1 MGYRSILQN
10 NELKPF
16 NMMKFLLF
24 RTNRLCLILFLL
36 LFSQTTT
43 VFSRETE
50 TRKLVIGN
58 RTEGVKPL
66 TWPISGKVLSN
77 GEPLPGVSVRLKGT
91 DMGTTT
97 GMDGSYTINVP
108 DNGGTLVFSFLGFV
122 TQEKTF
128 SRASTVNVT
137 LIEDS
142 QALDEVMVVGY
153 GTQTKSQVTGAISSV
168 SAKEISELPITNAQQ
183 ALQGRAAGVEVLSSG
198 NRPGDGVN
206 VRIRGRRSFNAGNEP
221 LYVVD
226 GIPLSGGINDINPQ
240 DIQSMEILKDA
251 SSTAIYGSR
260 GANGVV
266 IITTKKG
273 VPGKTSINFDSFYG
287 ISKPINLYN
296 VMNGQQFAEYKRESR
311 RAIGQY
317 NDADPVAADKALFE
331 TIEQES
337 LALGRSTDYQS
348 FITQTGGT
356 QSYQLGIT
364 GGSEKTR
371 FAVSFNHFNDEGVQI
386 GQNFN
391 RDNIRINLDQEISPK
406 LKFGVS
412 LLTSLNKQNIS
423 SNPWGV
429 TLREN
434 PLGIPYDKDGKLL
447 FRNTSDGAQTNPL
460 LEVQENALIDENRRT
475 RIFASIFA
483 EYKIVDGLT
492 YRLNFGPDY
501 SVRRLGQFQASLTN
515 ARGNGTPFAR
525 NDYNQ
530 QFSYT
535 VENILNY
542 SKKFNKIHDL
552 NFTGLFSVQKQRNEF
567 SSIRASGLPYEYQ
580 LFYKLS
586 SAPVIEAVDSDLNE
600 SGLLSYMG
608 RINYGFKDKYLL
620 TLTTRIDGSSKFSG
634 ETSLFGD
641 TKKYGFFPSLALA
654 WRISEEPFIKR
665 ITAIDNLK
673 LRASYGRTGN
683 EGINPYATQGSLSR
697 TTYAFG
703 NSGAFGYRP
712 NALVNPD
719 LRWETTASS
728 NIGLDYGLF
737 NNRVSGSL
745 EVYEQDTYD
754 LLMPRNLPFT
764 SGYGNVLQNVGK
776 SRNRGIEFTV
786 STVNIDKGEDNGFT
800 WTTDFNINSNKEQI
814 VEIYSGKKDDVGS
827 LYFIGQPLTVYYD
840 FEKLGIW
847 QSDQAADALKFKQKP
862 GEIRVKDQNN
872 DGVINALDRILLGS
886 DIPKWSGGFT
896 NRFSYK
902 GIDLSVFVFARQGS
916 MIRSS
921 LYTSGV
927 NALAGRYNNLNVD
940 YWTPKNPT
948 NAFPRPNQ
956 NQENPLY
963 GNTMS
968 YFDGSFTK
976 IRNISLGYNI
986 PSAVTTKLKISS
998 LRLYASAQNPFLF
1011 SKYGDNLD
1019 PEQAR
1024 GRSND
1029 REQTNEVGV
1038 GVPSTRQFL
1047 FGLNAKF

>member
-1 MGYRSILQN
+1 
-10 NELKPF
+10 
-16 NMMKFLLF
+16 MKKAQ
-24 RTNRLCLILFLL
+24 LL
-36 LFSQTTT
+36 LFIVLLFATMLNAQT
-43 VFSRETE
+43 RQ
-50 TRKLVIGN
+50 
-58 RTEGVKPL
+58 
-66 TWPISGKVLSN
+66 ISGKVTSK

-91 DMGTTT
+91 TIGITT
-97 GMDGSYTINVP
+97 GADGGYSLSVP
-108 DNGGTLVFSFLGFV
+108 ENGGTLVFSFLGFV
-122 TQEKTF
+122 SLEKTF
-128 SRASTVNVT
+128 SNAGSVNVS
-137 LIEDS
+137 LIEDAKS
-142 QALDEVMVVGY
+142 LEEVVVVGY
-153 GTQTKSQVTGAISSV
+153 GTQSKSQVTGAISSV

-206 VRIRGRRSFNAGNEP
+206 VRIRGRRSFNAGNDP

-226 GIPLSGGINDINPQ
+226 GIPLSGGINDLNPQ

-273 VPGKTSINFDSFYG
+273 VPGKTSINFDSYYG
-287 ISKPINLYN
+287 ISNPINLYN
-296 VMNGQQFAEYKRESR
+296 VMNGVQYAEYKRESR
-311 RAIGQY
+311 RAIGKY
-317 NDADPVAADKALFE
+317 NDADPVTADKALFE
-331 TIEQES
+331 AIEQES

-348 FITQTGGT
+348 YIS
-356 QSYQLGIT
+356 QSGASQNYQLGIS

-371 FAVSFNHFNDEGVQI
+371 FSVSFNHFYDKGIQI
-386 GQNFN
+386 GQDFN
-391 RDNIRINLDQEISPK
+391 RDNIRVNLDQQINDK

-412 LLTSLNKQNIS
+412 LIGSLNKQNIS

-434 PLGIPYDKDGKLL
+434 PLGVPFDKDGKLL

-460 LEVQENALIDENRRT
+460 LEVQKNALIDENRRT
-475 RIFASIFA
+475 RIFTSLFA
-483 EYKIVDGLT
+483 EYKIMDGLT

-501 SVRRLGQFQASLTN
+501 SVRRFGQFQASLTN
-515 ARGNGTPFAR
+515 ARSSGTAFAR

-542 SKKFNKIHDL
+542 SKKFNEVHDL
-552 NFTGLFSVQKQRNEF
+552 NVTGLFSVQKQRNEF

-580 LFYKLS
+580 LFYNLS
-586 SAPVIEAVDSDLNE
+586 SAPTIEGVDSDLNE

-634 ETSLFGD
+634 ETNLFGK
-641 TKKYGFFPSLALA
+641 TKKYGFFPSVALA
-654 WRISEEPFIKR
+654 WRISEEPFMKGIS
-665 ITAIDNLK
+665 AIENLK
-673 LRASYGRTGN
+673 LRVSYGLTGN
-683 EGINPYATQGSLSR
+683 EGISSYGTQGSLSR
-697 TTYAFG
+697 TTYSFG
-703 NSGAFGYRP
+703 NNGAFGFRP

-728 NIGLDYGLF
+728 NIGLDYGLL
-737 NNRVSGSL
+737 NNRISGSI

-754 LLMPRNLPFT
+754 LLMPRNLPYT
-764 SGYGNVLQNVGK
+764 SGFGSVLQNVGK
-776 SRNRGIEFTV
+776 SRNRGIEFAI
-786 STVNIDKGEDNGFT
+786 STVNVDKGGENGFR
-800 WTTDFNINSNKEQI
+800 WSTDFNINSNKEEI
-814 VEIYSGKKDDVGS
+814 VEIYSGKNDDVGS

-840 FEKLGIW
+840 YEKLGIW
-847 QSDQAADALKFKQKP
+847 QTDEAAEALKYKQKP
-862 GEIRVKDQNN
+862 GEIKVRDQNN
-872 DGVINALDRILLGS
+872 DGSINALDRVLLGS

-902 GIDLSVFVFARQGS
+902 GVDLSIFIFSRQGS

-940 YWTPKNPT
+940 YWTPNNPT

-963 GNTMS
+963 SSTIS

-976 IRNISLGYNI
+976 IRNISLGYNV
-986 PSAVTTKLKISS
+986 PAGFTNKLKMSS
-998 LRLYASAQNPFLF
+998 LRLYASAQNPFIF
-1011 SKYGDNLD
+1011 SQYGDNLD

-1024 GRSND
+1024 GRSNN
-1029 REQTNEVGV
+1029 RERTNEVGV
-1038 GVPSTRQFL
+1038 GTPSIRQFI
-1047 FGLNAKF
+1047 FGVNAKF

>member
-1 MGYRSILQN
+1 MT
-10 NELKPF
+10 
-16 NMMKFLLF
+16 KFLRF
-24 RTNRLCLILFLL
+24 RQSRICFILFMCMVSNLAFANAEEARVL
-36 LFSQTTT
+36 AGSLRFA
-43 VFSRETE
+43 E
-50 TRKLVIGN
+50 VI
-58 RTEGVKPL
+58 TM
-66 TWPISGKVLSN
+66 TWPISGKVISK
-77 GEPLPGVSVRLKGT
+77 GEPLPGVSIRLKGAEI
-91 DMGTTT
+91 GTTT
-97 GMDGSYTINVP
+97 GIDGSYTLNVP
-108 DNGGTLVFSFLGFV
+108 ENGGTLVFSFLGFV

-128 SRASTVNVT
+128 SRAGTVNVD
-137 LIEDS
+137 LLEDTRS
-142 QALDEVMVVGY
+142 LDEVLVVGY

-168 SAKEISELPITNAQQ
+168 TSKEISELPITNAQQ
-183 ALQGRAAGVEVLSSG
+183 ALQGRAAGVEVLSAG

-273 VPGKTSINFDSFYG
+273 VPGKTSINFDSYYG

-296 VMNGQQFAEYKRESR
+296 VMNGEQFAEYKRESR
-311 RAIGQY
+311 RAIGKY

-331 TIEQES
+331 AIEQES
-337 LALGRSTDYQS
+337 LSLGRSTDYQS
-348 FITQTGGT
+348 YISQTGSN
-356 QSYQLGIT
+356 QNYQLGIS

-371 FAVSFNHFNDEGVQI
+371 FSVSFNHFNDEGVQI
-386 GQNFN
+386 GQSFN
-391 RDNIRINLDQEISPK
+391 RDNIRVNLDQQINTK

-412 LLTSLNKQNIS
+412 LLTSLNKQS
-423 SNPWGV
+423 VGSNPWSV

-434 PLGIPYDKDGKLL
+434 PLGVPFDKDGKLL

-475 RIFASIFA
+475 RIFASLFA
-483 EYKIVDGLT
+483 EYKILDGLT

-501 SVRRLGQFQASLTN
+501 SVRRFGQFQASLTN
-515 ARGNGTPFAR
+515 ARSAGTPFAR

-542 SKKFNKIHDL
+542 SKKFNQVHDL
-552 NFTGLFSVQKQRNEF
+552 NITGLFSVQKQRSEF

-586 SAPVIEAVDSDLNE
+586 SAPTIEGVDSDLSE

-654 WRISEEPFIKR
+654 WRITEEPFMKGIS
-665 ITAIDNLK
+665 AIENLK
-673 LRASYGRTGN
+673 LRVSYGLTGN
-683 EGINPYATQGSLSR
+683 EGISAYATQGSLSR

-703 NSGAFGYRP
+703 TTGAFGYRP

-719 LRWETTASS
+719 LRWETTATT
-728 NIGLDYGLF
+728 NIGLDYGLW

-764 SGYGNVLQNVGK
+764 SGYGSVLQNVGK
-776 SRNRGIEFTV
+776 SRNRGVEFSV
-786 STVNIDKGEDNGFT
+786 STVNIDKGGDNGFK
-800 WTTDFNINSNKEQI
+800 WSTDFNINSNKEEI

-840 FEKLGIW
+840 YEKLGIW
-847 QSDQAADALKFKQKP
+847 QTNDAAEALKFKQYP

-872 DGVINALDRILLGS
+872 DGSINALDRVLLGS
-886 DIPKWSGGFT
+886 DIPKWAGGFT

-902 GIDLSVFVFARQGS
+902 GIDLSIFVFTRQGS

-921 LYTSGV
+921 LYTGL
-927 NALAGRYNNLNVD
+927 NTLAGRYNNLNVD

-963 GNTMS
+963 SNTIS

-976 IRNISLGYNI
+976 IRNINLGYNI
-986 PSAVTTKLKISS
+986 PSRYTSKLNISS
-998 LRLYASAQNPFLF
+998 LRVYTSAQNPFIF
-1011 SKYGDNLD
+1011 SNYGDNLD

-1024 GRSND
+1024 GRNNN

-1038 GVPSTRQFL
+1038 GTPSIRQFI

>member
-1 MGYRSILQN
+1 MRFLQFRQSKICFIL
-10 NELKPF
+10 L
-16 NMMKFLLF
+16 MS
-24 RTNRLCLILFLL
+24 
-36 LFSQTTT
+36 LFSERALASYSAHRADKW
-43 VFSRETE
+43 VGSA
-50 TRKLVIGN
+50 KLLAALPVN
-58 RTEGVKPL
+58 
-66 TWPISGKVLSN
+66 WQISGKVTSN
-77 GEPLPGVSVRLKGT
+77 GQPIPGVNVRLKGT
-91 DMGTTT
+91 TMGTTT
-97 GMDGSYTINVP
+97 GMDGDYSLNVP
-108 DNGGTLVFSFLGFV
+108 ENGGTLVFSFLGFI
-122 TQEKTF
+122 TQEKIF
-128 SRASTVNVT
+128 SRAETVNVV

-142 QALDEVMVVGY
+142 KSLDEVLVVGY

-206 VRIRGRRSFNAGNEP
+206 VRIRGRRSFNAGNDP

-226 GIPLSGGINDINPQ
+226 GIPLNGGINDINPQ

-273 VPGKTSINFDSFYG
+273 VPGKTSVTFDSYYG
-287 ISKPINLYN
+287 VSKPIDLYN
-296 VMNGQQFAEYKRESR
+296 LMNGEQFAEYKRESR
-311 RAIGQY
+311 RAIGKY

-348 FITQTGGT
+348 YISRTGSS
-356 QSYQLGIT
+356 QNYQLGVS
-364 GGSEKTR
+364 GGGEKTR
-371 FAVSFNHFNDEGVQI
+371 FSVSFNHFYDEGVQI
-386 GQNFN
+386 GQDYGRNS
-391 RDNIRINLDQEISPK
+391 IRVNLDQEISPK

-412 LLTSLNKQNIS
+412 LITSLNKQNIG

-434 PLGIPYDKDGKLL
+434 PLGIPFDKDGKLL

-460 LEVQENALIDENRRT
+460 LEVQKNALIDENRRT
-475 RIFASIFA
+475 RIFSSLFA
-483 EYKIVDGLT
+483 EYKILDGLT

-501 SVRRLGQFQASLTN
+501 QIRRLGQFQASLTN
-515 ARGNGTPFAR
+515 ARSSGTPFAR

-530 QFSYT
+530 EFSYT

-542 SKKFNKIHDL
+542 SKKFNKVHDL
-552 NFTGLFSVQKQRNEF
+552 NFTGLFSVQKERNES

-586 SAPVIEAVDSDLNE
+586 SAPTIEGVDSDLSE
-600 SGLLSYMG
+600 RGLLSYMG
-608 RINYGFKDKYLL
+608 RLNYGFKDKYLL

-641 TKKYGFFPSLALA
+641 TKKYGFFPSVALA
-654 WRISEEPFIKR
+654 WRITEEPFMKG
-665 ITAIDNLK
+665 ITALETLK
-673 LRASYGRTGN
+673 LRASYGLTGN
-683 EGINPYATQGSLSR
+683 EGINPYATQGSLNR
-697 TTYAFG
+697 TTYSFG
-703 NSGAFGYRP
+703 ATGAFGYRP
-712 NALVNPD
+712 NALVNPN
-719 LRWETTASS
+719 LRWETTATT
-728 NIGLDYGLF
+728 NIGLDYGLL
-737 NNRVSGSL
+737 NNRISGSL
-745 EVYEQDTYD
+745 ELYEQDTYD

-764 SGYGNVLQNVGK
+764 SGYGSILQNVGK

-786 STVNIDKGEDNGFT
+786 STVNIDKGGDNGFK
-800 WTTDFNINSNKEQI
+800 WTTDFNVNSNKEEI
-814 VEIYSGKKDDVGS
+814 VEIYSGKNDDVGS
-827 LYFIGQPLTVYYD
+827 LYFIGKPLTVYYD
-840 FEKLGIW
+840 YEKLGIW
-847 QSDQAADALKFKQKP
+847 QTDQAAEALTFKQKP

-872 DGVINALDRILLGS
+872 DGAINALDRVILGS

-902 GIDLSVFVFARQGS
+902 GVDLSVFVFTRQGS

-940 YWTPKNPT
+940 YWTPNNPT

-963 GNTMS
+963 SSTIS
-968 YFDGSFTK
+968 FFDGSFTK

-986 PSAVTTKLKISS
+986 PVALTNKLKMSS
-998 LRLYASAQNPFLF
+998 LRLYASAQNPFIF
-1011 SKYGDNLD
+1011 SRYGDNLD

-1024 GRSND
+1024 ERRNS
-1029 REQTNEVGV
+1029 REQTNEVGT
-1038 GVPSTRQFL
+1038 GVPSIRQFI

>member
-1 MGYRSILQN
+1 
-10 NELKPF
+10 
-16 NMMKFLLF
+16 
-24 RTNRLCLILFLL
+24 FLL
-36 LFSQTTT
+36 LFSKVTT
-43 VFSRETE
+43 VLSMERE
-50 TRKLVIGN
+50 TRKLMFASPS
-58 RTEGVKPL
+58 EGVKLL
-66 TWPISGKVLSN
+66 TWPITGKVISN
-77 GEPLPGVSVRLKGT
+77 GEPLPGVSIRLKGT
-91 DMGTTT
+91 AIGTTS
-97 GMDGSYTINVP
+97 GADGNYVLNVP
-108 DNGGTLVFSFLGFV
+108 ESGGTLVFTFLGFV
-122 TQEKTF
+122 TLERAF
-128 SRASTVNVT
+128 SRAETLNVT
-137 LIEDS
+137 LVEDS
-142 QALDEVMVVGY
+142 QSLGEVLVVGY

-183 ALQGRAAGVEVLSSG
+183 ALQGRAAGVEVLSAG

-206 VRIRGRRSFNAGNEP
+206 VRIRGRRSFNAGNDP

-273 VPGKTSINFDSFYG
+273 VPGKTSITFDSYYG
-287 ISKPINLYN
+287 ISKPINLYD
-296 VMNGQQFAEYKRESR
+296 VMNGEQFAEYKRESR
-311 RAIGQY
+311 RAIGKY

-348 FITQTGGT
+348 YLTQTGG
-356 QSYQLGIT
+356 QQNYQLGIS

-371 FAVSFNHFNDEGVQI
+371 FAVSFNHFNDQGVQI
-386 GQNFN
+386 GQDFN
-391 RDNIRINLDQEISPK
+391 RDNIRVNLDQEISPK

-412 LLTSLNKQNIS
+412 LITSLNKQNIG

-434 PLGIPYDKDGKLL
+434 PLGIPFDKDGKLL

-475 RIFASIFA
+475 RIFASLFA
-483 EYKIVDGLT
+483 EYKILDGLT

-501 SVRRLGQFQASLTN
+501 SVRRFGQFQASMTN

-525 NDYNQ
+525 NDYSQ

-567 SSIRASGLPYEYQ
+567 SSIRASGMPYEYQ

-586 SAPVIEAVDSDLNE
+586 SAPTIEGVDSDLSE

-641 TKKYGFFPSLALA
+641 TKKYGFFPSVALA
-654 WRISEEPFIKR
+654 WRITEEPFMKGIS
-665 ITAIDNLK
+665 AIENLK
-673 LRASYGRTGN
+673 LRASYGLTGN
-683 EGINPYATQGSLSR
+683 EGISPYGTQGSLSR

-703 NSGAFGYRP
+703 TTGAFGYRP
-712 NALVNPD
+712 GSLVNPD
-719 LRWETTASS
+719 LRWETTATT
-728 NIGLDYGLF
+728 NIGLDYGLL
-737 NNRVSGSL
+737 NNRISGSL
-745 EVYEQDTYD
+745 ELYEQDTYD

-764 SGYGNVLQNVGK
+764 SGYGSVLQNVGK

-786 STVNIDKGEDNGFT
+786 STVNIDKGDNGFV
-800 WTTDFNINSNKEQI
+800 WTTDFNINSNKEEI

-840 FEKLGIW
+840 FQKLGIW
-847 QSDQAADALKFKQKP
+847 QSGEAAEASKYKQNP
-862 GEIRVKDQNN
+862 GEIKVKDQNN
-872 DGVINALDRILLGS
+872 DGVINALDRVILGS
-886 DIPKWSGGFT
+886 DIPSWSGGFT
-896 NRFSYK
+896 NRFAYK
-902 GIDLSVFVFARQGS
+902 GLDLSVFVFTRQGS

-921 LYTSGV
+921 LYTGL

-963 GNTMS
+963 SNTIS

-976 IRNISLGYNI
+976 IRNINLGYNV
-986 PSAVTTKLKISS
+986 PAKFSTKLKMSS
-998 LRLYASAQNPFLF
+998 LRLYASAQNPFIF
-1011 SKYGDNLD
+1011 SQYGDNLD

-1024 GRSND
+1024 GRSNN
-1029 REQTNEVGV
+1029 REQTNEVGI
-1038 GVPSTRQFL
+1038 GVPSVRQFL

>member
-1 MGYRSILQN
+1 MA
-10 NELKPF
+10 
-16 NMMKFLLF
+16 
-24 RTNRLCLILFLL
+24 TRL
-36 LFSQTTT
+36 
-43 VFSRETE
+43 
-50 TRKLVIGN
+50 
-58 RTEGVKPL
+58 EGVKLL
-66 TWPISGKVLSN
+66 TWPITGKVISN

-91 DMGTTT
+91 DQGTTT

-108 DNGGTLVFSFLGFV
+108 ENSGTLVFSFLGFV

-128 SRASTVNVT
+128 TRASTVNVT

-142 QALDEVMVVGY
+142 QSLDEVMVVGY

-183 ALQGRAAGVEVLSSG
+183 ALQGRAAGVEVLSAG

-206 VRIRGRRSFNAGNEP
+206 VRIRGRRSFNAGNDP

-273 VPGKTSINFDSFYG
+273 APGKTSINFDSYYG
-287 ISKPINLYN
+287 ISEPINLYD
-296 VMNGQQFAEYKRESR
+296 VMNGEQFAEYKRESR

-317 NDADPVAADKALFE
+317 NDANPAAADKLLFE
-331 TIEQES
+331 AIEQES

-348 FITQTGGT
+348 YLTQTGG
-356 QSYQLGIT
+356 QQNYQLGIS

-371 FAVSFNHFNDEGVQI
+371 FAVSFNHFNDKGVQI
-386 GQNFN
+386 GQDFN
-391 RDNIRINLDQEISPK
+391 RDNIRVNLDQEISPK

-412 LLTSLNKQNIS
+412 LITSLNKQNVS
-423 SNPWGV
+423 GNPWGV

-434 PLGIPYDKDGKLL
+434 PLGIPFDKDGSLL

-460 LEVQENALIDENRRT
+460 LEVVENALVDENRRT
-475 RIFASIFA
+475 RIFSSLYA
-483 EYKIVDGLT
+483 EYKILDGLT

-501 SVRRLGQFQASLTN
+501 SVRRFGQFQASRTN

-525 NDYNQ
+525 NDYNS

-542 SKKFNKIHDL
+542 SKKFNKIHEF

-586 SAPVIEAVDSDLNE
+586 SAPVIEGVDSDLNE

-608 RINYGFKDKYLL
+608 RINYGLKDKYLL

-641 TKKYGFFPSLALA
+641 TKKYGFFPSVALA
-654 WRISEEPFIKR
+654 WRITEEPFMKGIS
-665 ITAIDNLK
+665 AIENLK
-673 LRASYGRTGN
+673 LRVSYGLTGN
-683 EGINPYATQGSLSR
+683 EGISPYGTQGSLNR

-703 NSGAFGYRP
+703 STGAFGYRP
-712 NALVNPD
+712 GSLVNPD
-719 LRWETTASS
+719 LRWETTATT
-728 NIGLDYGLF
+728 NIGLDYGLL
-737 NNRVSGSL
+737 NNRISGSL
-745 EVYEQDTYD
+745 ELYEQDTYD

-764 SGYGNVLQNVGK
+764 SGYGSVLQNVGK

-786 STVNIDKGEDNGFT
+786 STVNIDKGGDNGFT
-800 WTTDFNINSNKEQI
+800 WTTDFNINSNKEEI

-827 LYFIGQPLTVYYD
+827 LYFIGKPLTVYYD
-840 FEKLGIW
+840 FEKVGIW
-847 QSDQAADALKFKQKP
+847 QTAEAAEALKFKQKP
-862 GEIRVKDQNN
+862 GEIKVRDQNN
-872 DGVINALDRILLGS
+872 DGVINALDRVILGS

-902 GIDLSVFVFARQGS
+902 GVDLSVFVFARQGS

-921 LYTSGV
+921 LYTGL
-927 NALAGRYNNLNVD
+927 NTLAGRYNNLNVD
-940 YWTPKNPT
+940 YWTPNNPT

-956 NQENPLY
+956 NQESPLY
-963 GNTMS
+963 SNTIS

-976 IRNISLGYNI
+976 IRNISLGYNV
-986 PSAVTTKLKISS
+986 PSKVSTKLKMSS
-998 LRLYASAQNPFLF
+998 LRLYASAQNPFIF
-1011 SKYGDNLD
+1011 SEYGDNLD

-1024 GRSND
+1024 GRSNN
-1029 REQTNEVGV
+1029 REQTNEVGI
-1038 GVPSTRQFL
+1038 GAPSIRQFI

>member
-1 MGYRSILQN
+1 MT
-10 NELKPF
+10 
-16 NMMKFLLF
+16 KFLQIMQ
-24 RTNRLCLILFLL
+24 RKLCFILFLMM
-36 LFSQTTT
+36 FWQATSAAGKA
-43 VFSRETE
+43 SE
-50 TRKLVIGN
+50 TRNLGIATRAEEVKL
-58 RTEGVKPL
+58 L
-66 TWPISGKVLSN
+66 TWPITGKVVSN

-108 DNGGTLVFSFLGFV
+108 ENGGTLVFSFLGFI

-128 SRASTVNVT
+128 TRASTINVT

-206 VRIRGRRSFNAGNEP
+206 VRIRGRRSFNAGNDP

-260 GANGVV
+260 GANGVI

-273 VPGKTSINFDSFYG
+273 VPGKTSINFDSYYG
-287 ISKPINLYN
+287 VSEPISLYN
-296 VMNGQQFAEYKRESR
+296 IMDGQQFAEYKRESR

-331 TIEQES
+331 AIEQES

-348 FITQTGGT
+348 YISKTGSI
-356 QSYQLGIT
+356 QNYQLGIS
-364 GGSEKTR
+364 GGSDKTR
-371 FAVSFNHFNDEGVQI
+371 FSVSFNHFYDDGIQI

-391 RDNIRINLDQEISPK
+391 RDNLRVNLDQQINTK
-406 LKFGVS
+406 VKFGVS
-412 LLTSLNKQNIS
+412 LLTSLNKQNIG

-434 PLGIPYDKDGKLL
+434 PLGVPFDQSGNLL

-460 LEVQENALIDENRRT
+460 LEVQENALIDENRRA
-475 RIFASIFA
+475 RIFASIFG
-483 EYKIVDGLT
+483 EYKILDGLT

-501 SVRRLGQFQASLTN
+501 SVRRFGQFQASLTN
-515 ARGNGTPFAR
+515 ARGNGTAFAR
-525 NDYNQ
+525 TDNNQ

-542 SKKFNKIHDL
+542 SKKFNKVHDL
-552 NFTGLFSVQKQRNEF
+552 NVTGLFSVQKQRNEF

-586 SAPVIEAVDSDLNE
+586 SAPTIEGVDSDLNE

-620 TLTTRIDGSSKFSG
+620 TLTTRIDGSSKFAG

-641 TKKYGFFPSLALA
+641 TKKYGFFPSVALA
-654 WRISEEPFIKR
+654 WRISEEPFMKDIG
-665 ITAIDNLK
+665 AIENLK
-673 LRASYGRTGN
+673 LRASYGLTGN

-697 TTYAFG
+697 TTYSFG
-703 NSGAFGYRP
+703 STGAFGYRP
-712 NALVNPD
+712 NALVNED
-719 LRWETTASS
+719 LRWETTAST
-728 NIGLDYGLF
+728 NIGLDFGLL
-737 NNRVSGSL
+737 NNRISGSM

-764 SGYGNVLQNVGK
+764 SGFGSVLQNVGK

-786 STVNIDKGEDNGFT
+786 STVNIDKGGDNGFQ
-800 WTTDFNINSNKEQI
+800 WTTDFNVNSNKEEI

-847 QSDQAADALKFKQKP
+847 QTDQAAEALKYKQKP

-872 DGVINALDRILLGS
+872 DGVINALDRIILGS

-896 NRFSYK
+896 NRFAYK
-902 GIDLSVFVFARQGS
+902 GVDLSVFVFARQGS
-916 MIRSS
+916 MVRSS

-927 NALAGRYNNLNVD
+927 MALAGRYNNLNVD

-963 GNTMS
+963 NSTLS
-968 YFDGSFTK
+968 YFDGSFIK
-976 IRNISLGYNI
+976 VRNISLGYNV
-986 PSAVTTKLKISS
+986 PTTFTNKLKLST
-998 LRLYASAQNPFLF
+998 LRLYASAQNPFIF
-1011 SKYGDNLD
+1011 SQYGDNLD

-1024 GRSND
+1024 GRNNN

-1038 GVPSTRQFL
+1038 GTPSVRQFL

>member
-1 MGYRSILQN
+1 MT
-10 NELKPF
+10 
-16 NMMKFLLF
+16 KFLRF
-24 RTNRLCLILFLL
+24 RQSKICFILFL
-36 LFSQTTT
+36 S
-43 VFSRETE
+43 VFSERA
-50 TRKLVIGN
+50 LAGN
-58 RTEGVKPL
+58 YTGAAVNWAGSPRISSVL
-66 TWPISGKVLSN
+66 SLNWQISGKVSSN
-77 GEPLPGVSVRLKGT
+77 GEPLPGVSIRLKGT
-91 DMGTTT
+91 DIGTTT
-97 GMDGSYTINVP
+97 GVDGGYSLSVP
-108 DNGGTLVFSFLGFV
+108 ESGGTLVFSFLGFV
-122 TQEKTF
+122 SLEKTF
-128 SRASTVNVT
+128 SKAGTVNVS
-137 LIEDS
+137 LVEDTKS
-142 QALDEVMVVGY
+142 LDEVLVIGY

-183 ALQGRAAGVEVLSSG
+183 ALQGRAAGVEVLSAG

-273 VPGKTSINFDSFYG
+273 VPGKTSINFDSYSG
-287 ISKPINLYN
+287 ISKPLNLYN
-296 VMNGQQFAEYKRESR
+296 VMNGVQFAEYKRESR
-311 RAIGQY
+311 RAIGKY

-337 LALGRSTDYQS
+337 LALGRSTDYQDFISRTGASQS
-348 FITQTGGT
+348 F
-356 QSYQLGIT
+356 QLGIS

-371 FAVSFNHFNDEGVQI
+371 FSVSFNHFYDKGVQI
-386 GQNFN
+386 GQDFN
-391 RDNIRINLDQEISPK
+391 RDNVRVNLDQQINSK

-412 LLTSLNKQNIS
+412 LLSSLNKQNIG

-434 PLGIPYDKDGKLL
+434 PLGIPYDKNGKLL

-460 LEVQENALIDENRRT
+460 LEVQENALIDETRRT
-475 RIFASIFA
+475 RIFASLFA
-483 EYKIVDGLT
+483 EYKILDGLT

-501 SVRRLGQFQASLTN
+501 SVRRFGQFQASLTN
-515 ARGNGTPFAR
+515 ARSSGTAFAR

-542 SKKFNKIHDL
+542 SKKINEVHDL
-552 NFTGLFSVQKQRNEF
+552 NFTGLFSVQQQRNEF

-580 LFYKLS
+580 LFYKLA
-586 SAPVIEAVDSDLNE
+586 SAPTIEGVDSDLSE

-608 RINYGFKDKYLL
+608 RINYGYKDKYLL
-620 TLTTRIDGSSKFSG
+620 TMTTRVDGSSKFSG
-634 ETSLFGD
+634 ESSLFGK
-641 TKKYGFFPSLALA
+641 TKKYGFFPSVALA
-654 WRISEEPFIKR
+654 WRISEEPFMKGIS
-665 ITAIDNLK
+665 AIENLK
-673 LRASYGRTGN
+673 LRVSYGLTGN
-683 EGINPYATQGSLSR
+683 EGISPYGTQGSLSR
-697 TTYAFG
+697 TTYSFG
-703 NSGAFGYRP
+703 NSGAFGFRP

-719 LRWETTASS
+719 LRWETTATT
-728 NIGLDYGLF
+728 NIGLDYGLL
-737 NNRVSGSL
+737 NNRISGSL
-745 EVYEQDTYD
+745 EIYEQDTYD

-764 SGYGNVLQNVGK
+764 SGFGSVLQNVGK
-776 SRNRGIEFTV
+776 SRNRGIEFSI
-786 STVNIDKGEDNGFT
+786 STMNVDKGGEKGFK
-800 WTTDFNINSNKEQI
+800 WSTDFNINSNKEEI

-840 FEKLGIW
+840 YEKLGIW
-847 QSDQAADALKFKQKP
+847 QTNEADEAKKFKQNP
-862 GEIRVKDQNN
+862 GEIKVKDQNN
-872 DGVINALDRILLGS
+872 DGAINALDRVLLGS

-902 GIDLSVFVFARQGS
+902 GVDLSIFIFTRQGS
-916 MIRSS
+916 MVRSS
-921 LYTSGV
+921 LYTGL
-927 NALAGRYNNLNVD
+927 NTLAGRYNNLNVD

-956 NQENPLY
+956 NQESPLY
-963 GNTMS
+963 SSTIS

-986 PSAVTTKLKISS
+986 PVGLTNKLRMSS
-998 LRLYASAQNPFLF
+998 LRVYTSAQNPFIF
-1011 SKYGDNLD
+1011 SQYGDNLD

-1024 GRSND
+1024 GRSNN

-1038 GVPSTRQFL
+1038 GSPSIRQFI

>member
-1 MGYRSILQN
+1 MTKILR
-10 NELKPF
+10 
-16 NMMKFLLF
+16 F
-24 RTNRLCLILFLL
+24 RQIRICFILFAF
-36 LFSQTTT
+36 LFSERALAL
-43 VFSRETE
+43 SSTE
-50 TRKLVIGN
+50 EASSAAGSYRVGYVALVN
-58 RTEGVKPL
+58 
-66 TWPISGKVLSN
+66 WPITGKVISN

-91 DMGTTT
+91 DIGATT
-97 GMDGSYTINVP
+97 GVDGTYTINVP
-108 DNGGTLVFSFLGFV
+108 ENGGTLVFSFLGFV
-122 TQEKTF
+122 SQEKAF
-128 SRASTVNVT
+128 SRASTINVS
-137 LIEDS
+137 LLEDTQS
-142 QALDEVMVVGY
+142 LDEVLVVGY

-206 VRIRGRRSFNAGNEP
+206 VRIRGRRSFNAGNDP

-273 VPGKTSINFDSFYG
+273 APGKTSINFDSYYG
-287 ISKPINLYN
+287 ISKPINLYD
-296 VMNGQQFAEYKRESR
+296 VMNGEQFAEYKRESR

-317 NDADPVAADKALFE
+317 NDANPAAADKLLFE
-331 TIEQES
+331 VIEQES

-348 FITQTGGT
+348 YLTQTGG
-356 QSYQLGIT
+356 QQNYQLGIS

-371 FAVSFNHFNDEGVQI
+371 FAVSFNHFYDKGVQI
-386 GQNFN
+386 GQDFN
-391 RDNIRINLDQEISPK
+391 RDNIRVNLDQEISPK

-412 LLTSLNKQNIS
+412 LITSLNKQNVS
-423 SNPWGV
+423 GNPWGV

-434 PLGIPYDKDGKLL
+434 PLGIPFDKDGNLL

-460 LEVQENALIDENRRT
+460 LEVQENALVDENRRT
-475 RIFASIFA
+475 RIFSSLYA
-483 EYKIVDGLT
+483 EYKILDGLS

-501 SVRRLGQFQASLTN
+501 SVRRFGQFQASRTN

-586 SAPVIEAVDSDLNE
+586 SAPVIEGVDSDLNE

-608 RINYGFKDKYLL
+608 RINYGLKDKYLL

-641 TKKYGFFPSLALA
+641 TKKYGFFPSVALA
-654 WRISEEPFIKR
+654 WRITEEPFMKGLS
-665 ITAIDNLK
+665 AIENLK
-673 LRASYGRTGN
+673 LRVSYGLTGN
-683 EGINPYATQGSLSR
+683 EGISPYGTQGSLNR
-697 TTYAFG
+697 TTYVFG
-703 NSGAFGYRP
+703 TAGAFGYRP
-712 NALVNPD
+712 GSLVNPD
-719 LRWETTASS
+719 LRWETTATT
-728 NIGLDYGLF
+728 NIGLDYGLL
-737 NNRVSGSL
+737 NNRISGSL
-745 EVYEQDTYD
+745 ELYEQDTYD

-764 SGYGNVLQNVGK
+764 SGYGSVLQNVGK
-776 SRNRGIEFTV
+776 SRNRGFEFTV
-786 STVNIDKGEDNGFT
+786 STVNIDKGGDNGFV
-800 WTTDFNINSNKEQI
+800 WTTDFNVNSNKEEI

-827 LYFIGQPLTVYYD
+827 LYFIGKPLTVYYD

-847 QSDQAADALKFKQKP
+847 QLNEAAEATKYKQNP
-862 GEIRVKDQNN
+862 GEIKVRDQNN
-872 DGVINALDRILLGS
+872 DGVINSLDRVILGS

-902 GIDLSVFVFARQGS
+902 GVDLSVFVFARQGS

-921 LYTSGV
+921 LYTGL

-956 NQENPLY
+956 NQESPLY
-963 GNTMS
+963 SNTIS

-976 IRNISLGYNI
+976 IRNINLGYNI
-986 PSAVTTKLKISS
+986 PSNVTTRLKMSS
-998 LRLYASAQNPFLF
+998 LRLYASAQNPFIF

-1024 GRSND
+1024 GRSNN
-1029 REQTNEVGV
+1029 REQTNEVGI
-1038 GVPSTRQFL
+1038 GVPSVRQFI

>member
-1 MGYRSILQN
+1 MT
-10 NELKPF
+10 
-16 NMMKFLLF
+16 KFLRF
-24 RTNRLCLILFLL
+24 GRSKICYILFIF
-36 LFSQTTT
+36 LFSQS
-43 VFSRETE
+43 VSAFSYTE
-50 TRKLVIGN
+50 EANRLAIGTLMDEAKL
-58 RTEGVKPL
+58 L
-66 TWPISGKVLSN
+66 TWPITGKVISN
-77 GEPLPGVSVRLKGT
+77 GEPLPGVSIRLKGANI
-91 DMGTTT
+91 GTTT
-97 GMDGSYTINVP
+97 GVDGNYTLNVP
-108 DNGGTLVFSFLGFV
+108 ENGGTLVFSFLGFI
-122 TQEKTF
+122 TQEKVF
-128 SRASTVNVT
+128 SRAETVNVN
-137 LIEDS
+137 LLEDS
-142 QALDEVMVVGY
+142 QSLGEVLVVGY

-206 VRIRGRRSFNAGNEP
+206 VRIRGRRSFNAGNDP

-226 GIPLSGGINDINPQ
+226 GIPLSGGINDLNPQ

-273 VPGKTSINFDSFYG
+273 VPGKTSINFDSYYG
-287 ISKPINLYN
+287 ISKPIDLYD
-296 VMNGQQFAEYKRESR
+296 VMNGEQFAEYKRESR
-311 RAIGQY
+311 RAIGKY
-317 NDADPVAADKALFE
+317 NDADPAAADKLLFE

-348 FITQTGGT
+348 YISQTGG
-356 QSYQLGIT
+356 QQNYQLGIS

-371 FAVSFNHFNDEGVQI
+371 FAVSFNHFYEKGIQI
-386 GQNFN
+386 GQDFN
-391 RDNIRINLDQEISPK
+391 RDNIRVNLDQEISPK

-412 LLTSLNKQNIS
+412 LLTSLNKQNIG

-434 PLGIPYDKDGKLL
+434 PLGIPFDKSGNLL

-460 LEVQENALIDENRRT
+460 LEVEENAMIDETRRT
-475 RIFASIFA
+475 RIFASLFA
-483 EYKIVDGLT
+483 EYKILNGLT

-501 SVRRLGQFQASLTN
+501 SVRRFGQFQASLTN
-515 ARGNGTPFAR
+515 SRGNGTPFAR

-530 QFSYT
+530 QFAYT

-542 SKKFNKIHDL
+542 SKKFNNIHDF

-586 SAPVIEAVDSDLNE
+586 SAPTIEGVDSDLNE

-608 RINYGFKDKYLL
+608 RINYGFMDKYLL

-654 WRISEEPFIKR
+654 WRITEESFMKGIS
-665 ITAIDNLK
+665 AIDNLK
-673 LRASYGRTGN
+673 LRVSYGLTGN

-703 NSGAFGYRP
+703 NTGAFGYRP

-719 LRWETTASS
+719 LRWETTATT
-728 NIGLDYGLF
+728 NIGLDYGLL
-737 NNRVSGSL
+737 NNRISGSL

-764 SGYGNVLQNVGK
+764 SGYGSVLQNVGK
-776 SRNRGIEFTV
+776 SRNRGFEFTV
-786 STVNIDKGEDNGFT
+786 STVNIDKGGDNGFT
-800 WTTDFNINSNKEQI
+800 WTTDFNVNSNKEEI
-814 VEIYSGKKDDVGS
+814 VEIYTGKKDDVGS

-847 QSDQAADALKFKQKP
+847 QTEQAAEALKFKQNP

-872 DGVINALDRILLGS
+872 DGLINALDRIILGS

-902 GIDLSVFVFARQGS
+902 GLDLSVFVFARQGS

-956 NQENPLY
+956 NQENPSY
-963 GNTMS
+963 SNTIS

-986 PSAVTTKLKISS
+986 PVALTTKLKMSS
-998 LRLYASAQNPFLF
+998 LRLYASAQNPFIF
-1011 SKYGDNLD
+1011 SQYGDNLD

-1024 GRSND
+1024 GRNNN
-1029 REQTNEVGV
+1029 REQTNEVGT
-1038 GVPSTRQFL
+1038 GVPSIRQFI

>member
-1 MGYRSILQN
+1 MT
-10 NELKPF
+10 
-16 NMMKFLLF
+16 KFLRF
-24 RTNRLCLILFLL
+24 RQIKICFILLVS
-36 LFSQTTT
+36 LFSKEALALN
-43 VFSRETE
+43 SNEDAYGS
-50 TRKLVIGN
+50 TRVTRIAYAARVN
-58 RTEGVKPL
+58 
-66 TWPISGKVLSN
+66 WPITGKVISN

-91 DMGTTT
+91 NIGATT
-97 GMDGSYTINVP
+97 GADGNYTINVP
-108 DNGGTLVFSFLGFV
+108 ENGGTLVFSFLGFIS
-122 TQEKTF
+122 QEKTF
-128 SRASTVNVT
+128 SRASTIDVS

-142 QALDEVMVVGY
+142 QSLDEVLVVGY

-206 VRIRGRRSFNAGNEP
+206 VRIRGRRSFNAGNDP

-273 VPGKTSINFDSFYG
+273 APGKTNIDFDSYYG
-287 ISKPINLYN
+287 ISKPINLYD
-296 VMNGQQFAEYKRESR
+296 VMNGEQFAEYKRESR
-311 RAIGQY
+311 RAIGKY

-331 TIEQES
+331 AIEQES

-348 FITQTGGT
+348 YLTQTGGT
-356 QSYQLGIT
+356 QNYQLGIS

-371 FAVSFNHFNDEGVQI
+371 FVVSFNHFKDKGVQI
-386 GQNFN
+386 GQDFN
-391 RDNIRINLDQEISPK
+391 RDNIRVNLDQEISPK

-412 LLTSLNKQNIS
+412 LLTSLNQQNIG

-434 PLGIPYDKDGKLL
+434 PLGIPFDKDGKLL

-460 LEVQENALIDENRRT
+460 LEVQKNALIDQNRRT
-475 RIFASIFA
+475 RVFASLYA

-501 SVRRLGQFQASLTN
+501 SVRRFGQFQAALTN
-515 ARGNGTPFAR
+515 ARGNGTAFAR

-586 SAPVIEAVDSDLNE
+586 SAPTIEGVDSDLNE

-608 RINYGFKDKYLL
+608 RINYGLKDKYLL

-641 TKKYGFFPSLALA
+641 TKKYGFFPSAALA
-654 WRISEEPFIKR
+654 WRISEEPFMKG
-665 ITAIDNLK
+665 ITAIENLK
-673 LRASYGRTGN
+673 LRVSYGLTGN
-683 EGINPYATQGSLSR
+683 EGISPYGTQGSLSR
-697 TTYAFG
+697 TTYVFG
-703 NSGAFGYRP
+703 PTSAFGYRP
-712 NALVNPD
+712 NSLVNPD
-719 LRWETTASS
+719 LRWETTATT
-728 NIGLDYGLF
+728 NIGLDYGLL
-737 NNRVSGSL
+737 NNRISGSL
-745 EVYEQDTYD
+745 ELYEQDTFD

-764 SGYGNVLQNVGK
+764 SGYGSVLQNVGK

-786 STVNIDKGEDNGFT
+786 STVNIDKGGDNGFQ
-800 WTTDFNINSNKEQI
+800 WTTDFNVNSNKEEI
-814 VEIYSGKKDDVGS
+814 VEIYSGKNDDVGS
-827 LYFIGQPLTVYYD
+827 LYFIGKPLTVYYD
-840 FEKLGIW
+840 FEKTGIW
-847 QSDQAADALKFKQKP
+847 QTEEAAEASKYTQKP
-862 GEIRVKDQNN
+862 GEIKVRDQNN
-872 DGVINALDRILLGS
+872 DGVINALDRVILGS

-896 NRFSYK
+896 NRFSFK
-902 GIDLSVFVFARQGS
+902 GVDLSIFVFTRQGS

-963 GNTMS
+963 SNTIS

-976 IRNISLGYNI
+976 IRNINLGYNI
-986 PSAVTTKLKISS
+986 PSTVTTRLKMSS
-998 LRLYASAQNPFLF
+998 LRLYASAQNPFIF

-1024 GRSND
+1024 GRSNN

-1038 GVPSTRQFL
+1038 GVPSTRQFI